1 MSRSSRCA
9 VVKTRKARFR
19 MVDLVLEEYAREAA
33 QIARDAGEILRDRF
47 GQPHE
52 VRYKGTIDLVTEADR
67 AAEDLIADRLRTVC
81 PEHDLLCEEGS
92 VGAAVGAAFRW
103 VVDPLDGT
111 TNFAHGLPTF
121 AVSIALEDAG
131 IPVVGVV
138 YDPMRDELFAA
149 RRGGGATLNGAPIHV
164 SFVDRLI
171 SSMLVTG
178 FSYDFERRAQQAE
191 VWRDFLTRVQAI
203 RQTGSAA
210 LNLCYIAA
218 GRLDG
223 YWEQG
228 ISAWDVAAGAVIV
241 TEAGGMVTDMRGGP
255 FRSDDREILASNAS
269 LHADMLGVVAAHERA
284 PETT

>member
-1 MSRSSRCA
+1 MA
-9 VVKTRKARFR
+9 
-19 MVDLVLEEYAREAA
+19 DLVLEEYAREAA
-33 QIARDAGEILRDRF
+33 QIARDAGEILRARF

-81 PEHDLLCEEGS
+81 PDHDLLCEEGS
-92 VGAAVGAAFRW
+92 VAATSGGAYCW

-131 IPVVGVV
+131 VPVVGVV
-138 YDPMRDELFAA
+138 YDPMRDELFVA
-149 RRGGGATLNGAPIHV
+149 RKRGGATLNDKPIVV
-164 SFVDRLI
+164 SAVDELI
-171 SSMLVTG
+171 GSILVTG
-178 FSYDFERRAQQAE
+178 FSYDFARRAQQAE

-223 YWEQG
+223 YWERG
-228 ISAWDVAAGAVIV
+228 LSPWDVAAGALIV
-241 TEAGGMVTDMRGGP
+241 TEAGGTVTDMRGGP
-255 FRSDDREILASNAS
+255 FRSSDREILASNDK
-269 LHADMLGVVAAHERA
+269 LHDKLLDVIAAR
-284 PETT
+284 

>member
-1 MSRSSRCA
+1 
-9 VVKTRKARFR
+9 
-19 MVDLVLEEYAREAA
+19 MVDPVLEEYAREAA

-92 VGAAVGAAFRW
+92 VGAMSGGTYCW

-131 IPVVGVV
+131 VPVVGVV
-138 YDPMRDELFAA
+138 YDPMRDELFVA
-149 RRGGGATLNGAPIHV
+149 RKGGGATLNGTPIV
-164 SFVDRLI
+164 I
-171 SSMLVTG
+171 SSVDEFIASILATG
-178 FSYDFERRAQQAE
+178 FSYDFARRVQQAE
-191 VWRDFLTRVQAI
+191 VWLDFLTRVQAI

-228 ISAWDVAAGAVIV
+228 LSPWDVAAGALIV
-241 TEAGGMVTDMRGGP
+241 TEAGGTVTDMRGAP
-255 FRSDDREILASNAS
+255 FRSRGREILASNGR
-269 LHADMLGVVAAHERA
+269 LHGKLLKVIAMHEVANERSQS
-284 PETT
+284 

>member
-1 MSRSSRCA
+1 
-9 VVKTRKARFR
+9 
-19 MVDLVLEEYAREAA
+19 MVDIVLDEYAREAA

-52 VRYKGTIDLVTEADR
+52 VRFKGTIDLVTEADR
-67 AAEDLIADRLRTVC
+67 AAEDLIADRLRVVC

-92 VGAAVGAAFRW
+92 VGATSGATYRW

-131 IPVVGVV
+131 VPVVGVV
-138 YDPMRDELFAA
+138 YDPMRDELFVA
-149 RRGGGATLNGAPIHV
+149 RKGGGATLNGMPIVV
-164 SFVDRLI
+164 SAVDQLI
-171 SSMLVTG
+171 ASILVTG
-178 FSYDFERRAQQAE
+178 FSYDFARREQQAE

-223 YWEQG
+223 YWERG
-228 ISAWDVAAGAVIV
+228 LSPWDVAAGAVIV
-241 TEAGGMVTDMRGGP
+241 TEAGGTVTDMRGGP
-255 FRSDDREILASNAS
+255 FRSDDREILASNGR
-269 LHADMLGVVAAHERA
+269 LHGNLLEVIGAHEVA
-284 PETT
+284 PGTHRN

>member
-1 MSRSSRCA
+1 MA
-9 VVKTRKARFR
+9 D
-19 MVDLVLEEYAREAA
+19 MVLDDYARHAA
-33 QIARDAGEILRDRF
+33 EIARDAGEILRGRF
-47 GQPHE
+47 GQPHD
-52 VRYKGTIDLVTEADR
+52 VRFKGTIDLITEADQ
-67 AAEDLIADRLRTVC
+67 ASEDLIADRLRSLC

-92 VGAAVGAAFRW
+92 VGAASGSAYRW

-131 IPVVGVV
+131 VPVVGVV
-138 YDPMRDELFAA
+138 YDPMRDELFVA
-149 RRGGGATLNGAPIHV
+149 RKGAGATLNGAPMQV
-164 SFVDRLI
+164 SAVDRLLASI
-171 SSMLVTG
+171 LVTG
-178 FSYDFERRAQQAE
+178 FSYDFERRARQAE

-269 LHADMLGVVAAHERA
+269 LHADMLGVIAAHERA
-284 PETT
+284 PGTAETRLAHQLPQ

>member
-1 MSRSSRCA
+1 MD
-9 VVKTRKARFR
+9 TILN
-19 MVDLVLEEYAREAA
+19 DYADQAA

-47 GQPHE
+47 GQPHD
-52 VRYKGTIDLVTEADR
+52 VRFKGTIDLVTEADQ
-67 AAEDLIADRLRTVC
+67 AAEDLIADRLRTLC

-131 IPVVGVV
+131 IPVIGVV
-138 YDPMRDELFAA
+138 HDPMRDELFVA
-149 RRGGGATLNGAPIHV
+149 RQGAGATLNGTPIHV
-164 SFVDRLI
+164 SGVDRLI
-171 SSMLVTG
+171 SSILVTG

-223 YWEQG
+223 YWERG
-228 ISAWDVAAGAVIV
+228 ISPWDVAAGALIV
-241 TEAGGMVTDMRGGP
+241 TEAGGTVTNMRGGP
-255 FRSDDREILASNAS
+255 FHSDDREVLASNGT
-269 LHADMLGVVAAHERA
+269 LHHHLLDVIAAHEVS
-284 PETT
+284 PTGHPQLGS

>member
-1 MSRSSRCA
+1 
-9 VVKTRKARFR
+9 
-19 MVDLVLEEYAREAA
+19 MVDMLLDDYARHAA

-47 GQPHE
+47 DQPHD
-52 VRYKGTIDLVTEADR
+52 VRFKSTVDLVTEADQ
-67 AAEDLIADRLRTVC
+67 ASEDLIADRLRTLC

-138 YDPMRDELFAA
+138 YDPMRDELFLA
-149 RRGGGATLNGAPIHV
+149 RKGGGVTLNGAPIQV
-164 SFVDRLI
+164 SRVDRLI
-171 SSMLVTG
+171 ASILATG
-178 FSYDFERRAQQAE
+178 FSYDFENRARQAE

-223 YWEQG
+223 YWERG
-228 ISAWDVAAGAVIV
+228 ISPWDVAAGAVIV
-241 TEAGGMVTDMRGGP
+241 TEAGGVVSDMRGGT
-255 FRSDDREILASNAS
+255 FHSDDREIVASNGK
-269 LHADMLGVVAAHERA
+269 LHPDLLDVITAHDVAPSANRI
-284 PETT
+284 

>member
-1 MSRSSRCA
+1 MD
-9 VVKTRKARFR
+9 K
-19 MVDLVLEEYAREAA
+19 VLKDYADQAA

-47 GQPHE
+47 GQPHD
-52 VRYKGTIDLVTEADR
+52 VRFKGTIDLVTEADQ
-67 AAEDLIADRLRTVC
+67 AAEDLIADRLRALC

-92 VGAAVGAAFRW
+92 VGAATGATFRW

-138 YDPMRDELFAA
+138 YDPMRDELFIAC
-149 RRGGGATLNGAPIHV
+149 RGAGATLNGAPIYV
-164 SFVDRLI
+164 SGVDRLI
-171 SSMLVTG
+171 SSILVTG

-218 GRLDG
+218 GRIDG
-223 YWEQG
+223 YWERG
-228 ISAWDVAAGAVIV
+228 ISPWDVAAGAVLV
-241 TEAGGMVTDMRGGP
+241 TEAGGTVTNMRGGP
-255 FRSDDREILASNAS
+255 FCSDDREVLASNGT
-269 LHADMLGVVAAHERA
+269 LHGDLLDVITVHEGAPAGHPQLGS
-284 PETT
+284 